1 LNPLHN
7 LIALQGL
14 TCLPRLPLA
23 GADRC
28 RQVPGDGASIVSS
41 KGGAM
46 EEKKDF
52 EDIRVGE
59 KIKRLRETK
68 GLSLKEV
75 GDLSGFSAA
84 LLSQMENHLVSPSLG
99 TIIKLAK
106 AFGVKVGDFFGE
118 TEGEPFTIVRKDERK
133 TVSRFASTDGVKY
146 GYSYESLGFDKKDRH
161 MEPFIITLEPATVKT
176 SKTSKTSVHEGEEF
190 IFVLEGEMEVILG
203 SHTDILYPGDSIY
216 YNSNIPH
223 RIQCHEDRIT
233 KILAVLYTL
242 NN

>member
-1 LNPLHN
+1 M
-7 LIALQGL
+7 IA
-14 TCLPRLPLA
+14 P
-23 GADRC
+23 
-28 RQVPGDGASIVSS
+28 S
-41 KGGAM
+41 KGEIM
-46 EEKKDF
+46 EEKKGV

-59 KIKRLRETK
+59 KIKRLREAK
-68 GLSLKEV
+68 RLSLKEV
-75 GDLSGFSAA
+75 ADFSGFSTA

-133 TVSRFASTDGVKY
+133 TISRFASTDGVKY

-161 MEPFIITLEPATVKT
+161 MEPFIVTLEPATI
-176 SKTSKTSVHEGEEF
+176 KTSKTSVHEGEEF
-190 IFVLEGEMEVILG
+190 IFVLEGEMEVLLG
-203 SHTDILYPGDSIY
+203 SHADILYPGDSIY

-223 RIQCHEDRIT
+223 RVQCHEDRIT